1 MQTLLRILNEE
12 IALECA
18 PAEQRRL
25 QDLAAA
31 LNARLAGFSG
41 DADGMRRLAI
51 TALSLLDETQAA
63 GAALARAHA
72 EIERLNDSTV
82 EALLA
87 SDDRGR
93 LSALR
98 VKQGA
103 A

>member
-25 QDLAAA
+25 QDLAVA

-72 EIERLNDSTV
+72 EIERLKDFAA
-82 EALLA
+82 EAPLA

-98 VKQGA
+98 VIHGA